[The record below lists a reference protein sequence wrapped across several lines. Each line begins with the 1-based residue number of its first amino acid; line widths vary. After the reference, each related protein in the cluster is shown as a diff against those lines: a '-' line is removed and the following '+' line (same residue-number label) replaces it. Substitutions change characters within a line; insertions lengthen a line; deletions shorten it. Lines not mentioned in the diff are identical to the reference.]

1 MISWPP
7 SDGALVDFQLIPID
21 QFQTFLVVLSRV
33 AGFIGAIPVI
43 SSAQTPGRVKTAM
56 TVAISLTLFPLMA
69 DGVPQVSF
77 APVSFT
83 LLVIS
88 ELLLGL
94 LLGLVARLIFTA
106 VEFGATVIGFQMGFA
121 AANVFDPQSE
131 RQVAL
136 ISQFQ
141 NVFAILIF
149 LTINGHHLFL
159 RTAIRSYELLPPGKL
174 NLAGEAVPYLMQLSS
189 HMFALGVQF
198 SAPVLAVLLLS
209 GLILGILARVFPQ
222 LNVFLISFPIN
233 IGTAFIVMALTLNML
248 SVLIRRE
255 FDTLAE
261 RFVMLLNYLN

>member
-1 MISWPP
+1 M
-7 SDGALVDFQLIPID
+7 DFQLLPVE

-56 TVAISLTLFPLMA
+56 VVAISLTLFPLMA
-69 DGVPQVSF
+69 DAVPEVSF
-77 APVSFT
+77 APVSF
-83 LLVIS
+83 LLLILS

-94 LLGLVARLIFTA
+94 LLGLIARLIFTA
-106 VEFGATVIGFQMGFA
+106 VEFGATVIGYQMGFA

-141 NVFAILIF
+141 NIFAILIF
-149 LTINGHHLFL
+149 LAVNGHYLFL
-159 RTAIRSYELLPPGKL
+159 QTAIRSYELLPPGRL
-174 NLAGEAVPYLMQLSS
+174 NLSGEAVPYLMQLSS
-189 HMFALGVQF
+189 HMFTIGVQF

-233 IGTAFIVMALTLNML
+233 IGTAFIVIALTLNML

-255 FDTLAE
+255 FDTLGE
-261 RFVMLLNYLN
+261 RFITLLNFLN

>member
-1 MISWPP
+1 
-7 SDGALVDFQLIPID
+7 VDFQLIPVE
-21 QFQTFLVVLSRV
+21 QFQTFLVVTSRI

-43 SSAQTPGRVKTAM
+43 SSAQTPGRVKTALV
-56 TVAISLTLFPLMA
+56 VAISLTLFPLMA
-69 DGVPQVSF
+69 DAVPRVSF
-77 APVSFT
+77 APIPFMLLMVSE
-83 LLVIS
+83 V
-88 ELLLGL
+88 LLGV

-141 NVFAILIF
+141 NIFAILIF
-149 LTINGHHLFL
+149 LAINGHYLFL
-159 RTAIRSYELLPPGKL
+159 QTAVMSYELLPPGQL
-174 NLAGEAVPYLMQLSS
+174 DLSGEAVPYLMQLAS
-189 HMFALGVQF
+189 HMFAIGVQF

-233 IGTAFIVMALTLNML
+233 IGTAFIVIALTLGML
-248 SVLIRRE
+248 SMLIRRE
-255 FDTLAE
+255 FDTLGE
-261 RFVMLLNYLN
+261 RFMIILNFLNP

>member
-1 MISWPP
+1 M
-7 SDGALVDFQLIPID
+7 DFQLIPIE

-43 SSAQTPGRVKTAM
+43 SSAQTPARVKTAM
-56 TVAISLTLFPLMA
+56 VVVISLALFPLMA
-69 DGVPQVSF
+69 DAVPKVNFTPTSF
-77 APVSFT
+77 
-83 LLVIS
+83 LLLLIS

-94 LLGLVARLIFTA
+94 LLGLVAKLIFTA

-121 AANVFDPQSE
+121 AANVFDPQSQ

-149 LTINGHHLFL
+149 LSVNGHYLFL
-159 RTAIRSYELLPPGKL
+159 RAAVRSYELLPPGHF
-174 NLAGEAVPYLMQLSS
+174 NFSGEAIPYLMELSS
-189 HMFALGVQF
+189 HMFTIGVQF

-233 IGTAFIVMALTLNML
+233 IGAGFIVIALTLNLL

-255 FDTLAE
+255 FDTLGD
-261 RFVMLLNYLN
+261 RFMILLNFLNQ